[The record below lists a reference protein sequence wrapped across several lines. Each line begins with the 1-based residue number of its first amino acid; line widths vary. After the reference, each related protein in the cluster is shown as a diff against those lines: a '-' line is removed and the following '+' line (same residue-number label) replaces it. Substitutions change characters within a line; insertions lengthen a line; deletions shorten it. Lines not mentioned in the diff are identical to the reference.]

1 MALSIDK
8 DGKIIEKH
16 LTASIDEIK
25 QALKNNPKKDIQRE
39 ILARAVKTKIHG
51 VQAS

>member
-8 DGKIIEKH
+8 DGEIIEKH

-25 QALKNNPKKDIQRE
+25 QF
-39 ILARAVKTKIHG
+39 
-51 VQAS
+51 